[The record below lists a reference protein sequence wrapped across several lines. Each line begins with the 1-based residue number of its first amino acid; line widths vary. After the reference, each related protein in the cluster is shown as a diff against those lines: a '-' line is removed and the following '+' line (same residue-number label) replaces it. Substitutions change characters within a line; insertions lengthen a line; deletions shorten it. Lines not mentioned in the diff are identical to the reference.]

1 MKDNEDNDPFEDACE
16 DDKEP
21 NDDEDDIDNV
31 EADNTLSCDSNWV
44 MDLMASVSCWSN
56 ICLVSWI
63 LSRSENYKFGSY
75 EFEKSFLG
83 F

>member
-21 NDDEDDIDNV
+21 NDDDDDIDNV
-31 EADNTLSCDSNWV
+31 EADNTLSCDSNCV

-56 ICLVSWI
+56 ICLVS
-63 LSRSENYKFGSY
+63 
-75 EFEKSFLG
+75 
-83 F
+83 